1 MTSLKSLIDT
11 TIKVRYEPEYQAS
24 ITDAEALG
32 AMISSYFK
40 WDGAQI
46 LDALQ
51 YALED
56 ANFHSVNEQID
67 AIRKKEAV

>member
-1 MTSLKSLIDT
+1 MAELKQLISA
-11 TIKVRYEPEYQAS
+11 TIKERYVPEYQAS

-40 WDGAQI
+40 WDGAKI

-67 AIRKKEAV
+67 AIRKRESV

>member
-1 MTSLKSLIDT
+1 MTELRSLIGA
-11 TIKVRYEPEYQAS
+11 TIKERYEPEYQAG